1 MGFSWIDLIVLGVI
15 GIFVVRNTWIGFLRG
30 LASLLGIAAG
40 VIVAGRY
47 HPLIQKIVSPWLKAN
62 WISPLSYII
71 TFLLA
76 FLVVFITVE
85 LVRKLVHA
93 VRLSWMD
100 RLLGFFLGL
109 AKGILLIALAF
120 MLMATFFPKSKSL
133 FKESF
138 TYPYIV
144 SGARFL
150 VELCPESWRARFN
163 YNLKHYFGHG
173 KHQKGPR
180 KR

>member
-62 WISPLSYII
+62 WISPVSYII

-76 FLVVFITVE
+76 FLVVFIAVE

-93 VRLSWMD
+93 VRLSWVD

-120 MLMATFFPKSKSL
+120 MLMATFFPKSRGL
-133 FKESF
+133 FKESL

-150 VELCPESWRARFN
+150 VELCPENWRARFN

-173 KHQKGPR
+173 RHQKRER